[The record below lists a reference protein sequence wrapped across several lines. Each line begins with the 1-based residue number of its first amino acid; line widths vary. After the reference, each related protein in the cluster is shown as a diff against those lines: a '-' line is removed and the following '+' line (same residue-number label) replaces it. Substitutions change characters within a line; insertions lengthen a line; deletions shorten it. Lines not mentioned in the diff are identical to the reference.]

1 MSSLSSLL
9 IKSYTGLA
17 FPIPLR
23 GLLAQAAIVIP
34 GAIINAKIAFPEHD
48 NDNEEQDQGQGQG
61 QGQGQAQETDPSS
74 SSSSSK
80 ADAAAKVEKAETPT
94 TTTTTTVSVAAVAAV
109 VVVPRRPMT
118 RTRESTCAAR
128 KKIHLRKARDLLD
141 CVSDGARIG
150 IRVAGFVL

>member
-61 QGQGQAQETDPSS
+61 QSQAQETDPSS

-94 TTTTTTVSVAAVAAV
+94 TTTTTVSVAAVAAV
-109 VVVPRRPMT
+109 PVVPRRPMT